1 MEDTEAWLEKNHLKR
16 LTIIQER
23 KNWQELNFMHL
34 QSTIT
39 VEEKLQPKQHMP
51 HVTELL
57 KQRAR
62 GYKRSTTNIIEYRKE
77 NINDMKQ
84 ESEVILKSW
93 NGNYAEYSS

>member
-1 MEDTEAWLEKNHLKR
+1 
-16 LTIIQER
+16 
-23 KNWQELNFMHL
+23 MHL

-57 KQRAR
+57 KQMVR
-62 GYKRSTTNIIEYRKE
+62 GYKRGMINIIEYRKKYS
-77 NINDMKQ
+77 NDMKQ

-93 NGNYAEYSS
+93 NVNYAEYSR